1 MHQNITIP
9 LTASLK
15 LELDQPSNELLA
27 LLQRIQSDVTV
38 QAAKPAPQGNTP
50 PPHGE
55 YWPGQGGY
63 YICTLPALL
72 GLPARH
78 LIAGKE
84 QAKATFGSYEE
95 VSDCSSPIDGPANTK
110 ALLAHGSH
118 PAAQWASAYTADGH
132 QDFHLPAKLDLVMAH
147 ICAPHLFD
155 KKGYYWTSTQ
165 NSRYYA
171 FVQGFE
177 YGYSDWS
184 LKGHELRVRAFR
196 RIPLELLTA

>member
-1 MHQNITIP
+1 MLQNITIP

-38 QAAKPAPQGNTP
+38 QAAKPAPEGNTP

-55 YWPGQGGY
+55 YWPSQGGY

-72 GLPARH
+72 GLPERH

-84 QAKATFGSYEE
+84 QTKATFGPYEE

-110 ALLAHGSH
+110 ALLTHGSH
-118 PAAQWASAYTADGH
+118 PAAQWAAAYTADGH

-147 ICAPHLFD
+147 ICAPQLFD
-155 KKGYYWTSTQ
+155 KEGYYWTSTQ
-165 NSRYYA
+165 SSRNDA
-171 FVQGFE
+171 FVQDFE
-177 YGYSDWS
+177 YGGSVWNG
-184 LKGHELRVRAFR
+184 KGYEHRVRAFR
-196 RIPLELLTA
+196 WIQL